1 MTADGG
7 CGWKMWKEKTADSQ
21 KSKKNKT
28 RNSDDKINKETKKK
42 GKKAFY
48 QARAFKS
55 KSYGWALKSTVRVV
69 NSWHSLLKF
78 FLNSLNAVI
87 SFINVTE
94 TRTTHSSSLKVHMLW
109 CTSALST

>member
-42 GKKAFY
+42 KERKLSIKPG
-48 QARAFKS
+48 
-55 KSYGWALKSTVRVV
+55 L
-69 NSWHSLLKF
+69 
-78 FLNSLNAVI
+78 
-87 SFINVTE
+87 
-94 TRTTHSSSLKVHMLW
+94 SSRSRMVGPLKVQY
-109 CTSALST
+109 ALSIVGTAYSSFFSTL